1 VRRGAQ
7 GVRALVLDTED
18 RILLVRF
25 DFLPFP

>member
-1 VRRGAQ
+1 VRPWRE
-7 GVRALVLDTED
+7 GVRALVLDMED